1 MWACKDVLGGEVL
14 SLKNVSSKNPLTKIF
29 GVNGFLFFDRFSRG
43 KLRYG
48 RDSDGP
54 GCGFCQAH
62 VKFDGGLD

>member
-43 KLRYG
+43 KLQYG
-48 RDSDGP
+48 HGLDELE
-54 GCGFCQAH
+54 CGFYRGRA
-62 VKFDGGLD
+62 KFDAKLD

>member
-43 KLRYG
+43 KLQYG
-48 RDSDGP
+48 HGLDGP
-54 GCGFCQAH
+54 GCGFYQAH
-62 VKFDGGLD
+62 ARFDAVLG